1 MKYFDK
7 NNKLT
12 LMHKELNKIIRKLEM
27 WEISK
32 NLFINLYLELKNKI
46 DNLFKEL
53 NDYKNE
59 NIIWNLWHM
68 MRIEDLIVN
77 ILICEKESILNEKL
91 KNELNISITDTGNSL
106 TKEEIKKF
114 AKNINI
120 KKLKYYSDKISK
132 NTINLI
138 KRLKA
143 EDIKRKINKINLDK
157 IINGCGVTKDNLW
170 LIDYWGKKDIA
181 GLLLMPLSRHIIVH
195 LNQCYKYIETKSKII

>member
-32 NLFINLYLELKNKI
+32 NLFINIYLELKNKI

-59 NIIWNLWHM
+59 NIIWNLWHI

-143 EDIKRKINKINLDK
+143 EDIKRKINKINLEK

>member
-12 LMHKELNKIIRKLEM
+12 LMHKELNKILRKLEM

-59 NIIWNLWHM
+59 NIIWNLWHI

-143 EDIKRKINKINLDK
+143 EDIKRKINKINLEK

>member
-59 NIIWNLWHM
+59 NIIWNLWHI

-120 KKLKYYSDKISK
+120 KKLKYYSDKIKK

-143 EDIKRKINKINLDK
+143 EDIKRKINKINLEK

-170 LIDYWGKKDIA
+170 LIDYWGKKDIT

>member
-32 NLFINLYLELKNKI
+32 NLFINIYLELKNKI

-53 NDYKNE
+53 KDCKNE
-59 NIIWNLWHM
+59 NIIWNLWHI

-143 EDIKRKINKINLDK
+143 EDIKRKINKINLEK

-170 LIDYWGKKDIA
+170 LIDYWSKKDIA

>member
-32 NLFINLYLELKNKI
+32 NLFINIYLESKNKI

-53 NDYKNE
+53 NYCKNE
-59 NIIWNLWHM
+59 NIIWNLWHI

-143 EDIKRKINKINLDK
+143 EDIKRKINKINLEK

>member
-59 NIIWNLWHM
+59 NIIWNLWHI

-143 EDIKRKINKINLDK
+143 EDIKRKINKINLEK

-195 LNQCYKYIETKSKII
+195 LNKCYKYIETKSKII

>member
-53 NDYKNE
+53 KDCKNE
-59 NIIWNLWHM
+59 NIIWNLWHI

-143 EDIKRKINKINLDK
+143 EDVKRKINKINLEK

-181 GLLLMPLSRHIIVH
+181 GLLLMPLSRHIIIH

>member
-53 NDYKNE
+53 KDCKNE
-59 NIIWNLWHM
+59 NIIWNLWHI

-77 ILICEKESILNEKL
+77 ILICEKASILNEKL

-143 EDIKRKINKINLDK
+143 EDIKRKINKINLEK

-170 LIDYWGKKDIA
+170 LIDYWNKKDIA

>member
-53 NDYKNE
+53 KDCENE
-59 NIIWNLWHM
+59 NIIWNLWHI

-143 EDIKRKINKINLDK
+143 EDIKRKINKINLEK

>member
-53 NDYKNE
+53 KDCKNE
-59 NIIWNLWHM
+59 NIIWNLWHI

-143 EDIKRKINKINLDK
+143 EDIKRKINKINLEK

-170 LIDYWGKKDIA
+170 LIDYWSKKDIA

>member
-53 NDYKNE
+53 KDCKNE
-59 NIIWNLWHM
+59 NIIWNLWHI
-68 MRIEDLIVN
+68 MRIEDLIIN

-143 EDIKRKINKINLDK
+143 EDIKRKINKINLEK

-195 LNQCYKYIETKSKII
+195 LNKCYKYIETKSKII

>member
-59 NIIWNLWHM
+59 NII
-68 MRIEDLIVN
+68 
-77 ILICEKESILNEKL
+77 
-91 KNELNISITDTGNSL
+91 
-106 TKEEIKKF
+106 
-114 AKNINI
+114 
-120 KKLKYYSDKISK
+120 
-132 NTINLI
+132 
-138 KRLKA
+138 
-143 EDIKRKINKINLDK
+143 
-157 IINGCGVTKDNLW
+157 
-170 LIDYWGKKDIA
+170 
-181 GLLLMPLSRHIIVH
+181 
-195 LNQCYKYIETKSKII
+195 

>member
-59 NIIWNLWHM
+59 NIIWNLWHI

-120 KKLKYYSDKISK
+120 IKLKYYSDKISK

-143 EDIKRKINKINLDK
+143 EDIKRKINKINLEK

>member
-7 NNKLT
+7 NNKLA

-59 NIIWNLWHM
+59 NIIWNLWHI

-120 KKLKYYSDKISK
+120 KKLKYYSDKISE

-143 EDIKRKINKINLDK
+143 EDIKRKINKINLEK

>member
-27 WEISK
+27 LEISK

-59 NIIWNLWHM
+59 NIIWNLWHI

-143 EDIKRKINKINLDK
+143 EDIKRKINKINLEK

>member
-59 NIIWNLWHM
+59 NIIWNLWHI

-120 KKLKYYSDKISK
+120 KKLKYYNDKIKK

-143 EDIKRKINKINLDK
+143 EDIKRKINKINLEK
-157 IINGCGVTKDNLW
+157 IINECGFTKDNLW
-170 LIDYWGKKDIA
+170 LIDYWSKKDIA

>member
-59 NIIWNLWHM
+59 NIIWNLWHI

-91 KNELNISITDTGNSL
+91 KNELNISITDTGNFL

-143 EDIKRKINKINLDK
+143 EDVKRKINKINLEK

>member
-53 NDYKNE
+53 KDCKNE
-59 NIIWNLWHM
+59 NIIWNLWHI

-132 NTINLI
+132 NNINLI

-143 EDIKRKINKINLDK
+143 EDIKRKINKINLEK

-195 LNQCYKYIETKSKII
+195 LNQCYKYIKSN

>member
-59 NIIWNLWHM
+59 NIIWNLWHI

-143 EDIKRKINKINLDK
+143 EDIKRKINKINLEK

-170 LIDYWGKKDIA
+170 LIDYWDKKDIA

>member
-59 NIIWNLWHM
+59 NIIWNLWHI

-143 EDIKRKINKINLDK
+143 EDIKRKINKINLEK

>member
-53 NDYKNE
+53 KDCKNE
-59 NIIWNLWHM
+59 NIIWNLWHI

-143 EDIKRKINKINLDK
+143 EDIKRKINKINLEK

>member
-53 NDYKNE
+53 KDCKNE
-59 NIIWNLWHM
+59 NIIWNLWHI

-143 EDIKRKINKINLDK
+143 EDIKRKINKINLEK
-157 IINGCGVTKDNLW
+157 IINGCGFTKDNLW

>member
-32 NLFINLYLELKNKI
+32 NLFINIYLELKNKI

-53 NDYKNE
+53 KDCKNE
-59 NIIWNLWHM
+59 NIIWNLWHII
-68 MRIEDLIVN
+68 RIEDLIVN

-143 EDIKRKINKINLDK
+143 EDIKRKINKINLEK
-157 IINGCGVTKDNLW
+157 IINECGFTKDNLW
-170 LIDYWGKKDIA
+170 LIDYWSKKDIA

>member
-53 NDYKNE
+53 KDCKNE
-59 NIIWNLWHM
+59 NIIWNLWHI

-143 EDIKRKINKINLDK
+143 EDIKRKINKINLEK

-195 LNQCYKYIETKSKII
+195 LNQCYKYIKSN

>member
-27 WEISK
+27 WDTSK

-59 NIIWNLWHM
+59 NIIWNLWHI

-143 EDIKRKINKINLDK
+143 EDIKRKINKINLEK

>member
-27 WEISK
+27 WDTSK

-59 NIIWNLWHM
+59 NIIWNLWHI

-143 EDIKRKINKINLDK
+143 EDIKRKINKINLEK

-170 LIDYWGKKDIA
+170 LIDSWGKKDIP

>member
-32 NLFINLYLELKNKI
+32 NLFINIYLELKNKI

-59 NIIWNLWHM
+59 NIIWNLWHI

-77 ILICEKESILNEKL
+77 ILICEKASILNE
-91 KNELNISITDTGNSL
+91 
-106 TKEEIKKF
+106 
-114 AKNINI
+114 
-120 KKLKYYSDKISK
+120 KLKYYSDKISK

-143 EDIKRKINKINLDK
+143 EDIKRKINKINLEK

>member
-7 NNKLT
+7 NNKLA

-59 NIIWNLWHM
+59 NIIWNLWHI

-143 EDIKRKINKINLDK
+143 EDIKRKINKINLEK

>member
-59 NIIWNLWHM
+59 NIIWNLWHI

-120 KKLKYYSDKISK
+120 KKLKYYNDKIKK

-143 EDIKRKINKINLDK
+143 EDIKRKINKINLEK

>member
-32 NLFINLYLELKNKI
+32 NLFINIYLELKNKI

-59 NIIWNLWHM
+59 NIIWNLWHI

-77 ILICEKESILNEKL
+77 ILICEKASILNEKL

-143 EDIKRKINKINLDK
+143 EDIKRKINKINLEK

-195 LNQCYKYIETKSKII
+195 LNKCYKYIETKSKII

>member
-59 NIIWNLWHM
+59 NIIWNLWHI

-143 EDIKRKINKINLDK
+143 EDIKRKINKISLEK

>member
-32 NLFINLYLELKNKI
+32 NLFINIYLELKNKI

-59 NIIWNLWHM
+59 NIIWNLWHI

-77 ILICEKESILNEKL
+77 ILICEKASILNEKL

-143 EDIKRKINKINLDK
+143 EDIKRKINKINLEK

>member
-59 NIIWNLWHM
+59 NIIWNLWHIM
-68 MRIEDLIVN
+68 IIEDLIVN

-143 EDIKRKINKINLDK
+143 EDIKRKINKINLEK
-157 IINGCGVTKDNLW
+157 IINVCRVTKDNLW